1 MAKRPIKNIDPLNP
15 PQSLDETLFF
25 GMILDDE
32 QKKFRDAIW
41 SEDKLVILCDAK
53 AGSGKT
59 QIAVMVAELLYRYR
73 RYDGIVY
80 ITAPVQEQKIGF
92 LPGTAQEKLSVYNE
106 PFYQAALK
114 ANINIE
120 QSLCGNV
127 DSEKNG
133 TAYIQCVSHNYL
145 RGCNFEN
152 KVVIID
158 EAQNFYL
165 DELKKVLTR
174 IHDNCKVVVIG
185 HTGQIDLYHH
195 PENSGFQPYLD
206 HFASVDWAE
215 VCHLSKNYRG
225 RISNHADELVN
236 PNYSIG
242 ASYGNNRDL

>member
-25 GMILDDE
+25 GMTLDDE

-59 QIAVMVAELLYRYR
+59 QIAVMVAELLYRYH

-127 DSEKNG
+127 DSEKNS
-133 TAYIQCVSHNYL
+133 TAYLGRVVSVQYFEETNDSAGNPSL
-145 RGCNFEN
+145 RFPIF
-152 KVVIID
+152 K
-158 EAQNFYL
+158 
-165 DELKKVLTR
+165 ELREPGK
-174 IHDNCKVVVIG
+174 
-185 HTGQIDLYHH
+185 
-195 PENSGFQPYLD
+195 
-206 HFASVDWAE
+206 E
-215 VCHLSKNYRG
+215 V
-225 RISNHADELVN
+225 
-236 PNYSIG
+236 
-242 ASYGNNRDL
+242 SYT